1 MKKLEH
7 QGKTSSND
15 IPCSSSH
22 NNMEIL
28 LAIPLVLIGFAALM
42 VIRLQRVLLAHQA
55 NVVKAYS
62 VVDDLYRMRHDLIP
76 GIMTSLRAGT
86 DDDHGLLERLSD
98 LRARVVEDRLSRQ
111 PMKLEDELS
120 GVLDAAMN
128 LTETHPGLQHDSI
141 LRHTRAALLD
151 INAQIAQARA
161 DFNRTVET
169 MNALVARFPTA
180 PVARLL
186 GLEPRRPLE
195 VVTTVKPFEPLFKPI
210 SVSFD

>member
-1 MKKLEH
+1 
-7 QGKTSSND
+7 
-15 IPCSSSH
+15 
-22 NNMEIL
+22 
-28 LAIPLVLIGFAALM
+28 
-42 VIRLQRVLLAHQA
+42 LLAHQA

-120 GVLDAAMN
+120 SVLDAAMN